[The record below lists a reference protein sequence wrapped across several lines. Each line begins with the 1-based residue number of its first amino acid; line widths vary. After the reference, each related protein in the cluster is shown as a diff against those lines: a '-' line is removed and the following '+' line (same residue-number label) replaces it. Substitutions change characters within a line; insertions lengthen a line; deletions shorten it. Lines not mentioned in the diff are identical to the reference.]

1 MKVIRSSLHAYQVPQ
16 NHCQLN
22 ETVGGLDEVDH
33 HRNREVAV
41 DHVGVDQVKVILK
54 LNRVSYFQVLEST
67 FLNVSCDKRNP
78 HTC

>member
-1 MKVIRSSLHAYQVPQ
+1 MKVIRSSLHAYQVPP

-54 LNRVSYFQVLEST
+54 LNRVS
-67 FLNVSCDKRNP
+67 
-78 HTC
+78 

>member
-1 MKVIRSSLHAYQVPQ
+1 MPP

-22 ETVGGLDEVDH
+22 ETVGGLDEVDHHRNREVAIDPVGGLDEVDH

-54 LNRVSYFQVLEST
+54 LNRVS
-67 FLNVSCDKRNP
+67 
-78 HTC
+78 

>member
-1 MKVIRSSLHAYQVPQ
+1 MKV
-16 NHCQLN
+16 NHESNKIVFTWTPIVTQTFPTH

-54 LNRVSYFQVLEST
+54 LNRVS
-67 FLNVSCDKRNP
+67 
-78 HTC
+78 